1 MKIVFIYLFLLTLL
15 ASPISWGADFAK
27 GWIAYKTGDY
37 ATSLEEWTPLAEQG
51 TALAQYFLGVMYL
64 KGLGVLQDYKMA
76 AKWNALAAEQGFAK
90 AQFYLGNMYRKGEG
104 VSRN

>member
-51 TALAQYFLGVMYL
+51 TALAQPGGHGGCPERCFPRGGTVI
-64 KGLGVLQDYKMA
+64 VA
-76 AKWNALAAEQGFAK
+76 A
-90 AQFYLGNMYRKGEG
+90 
-104 VSRN
+104 SRRVV